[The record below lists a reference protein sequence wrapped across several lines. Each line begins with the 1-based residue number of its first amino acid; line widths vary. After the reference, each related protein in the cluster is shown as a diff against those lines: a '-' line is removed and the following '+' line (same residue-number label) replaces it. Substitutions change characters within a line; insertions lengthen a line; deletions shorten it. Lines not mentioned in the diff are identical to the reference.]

1 LVDTDGKGVERITA
15 TGVVAN
21 GQEYEVDCI
30 VYASGFEIG
39 TDFTERAGYDVT
51 GRGGRLLSDYWA
63 GGMRS
68 FHGLHV
74 HGFPNLFFVQQSQ
87 AAAFIANYPHNLVD
101 HAETVAAVV
110 AHAEAQGH
118 AAVEPSAEAEQ
129 QWLDFLLTGPAARL
143 GSTECTPGY
152 YNNEGQGYGEQER
165 FALGH
170 PAGALGFF
178 NHIDQW
184 RRSGAFEGLEFA

>member
-1 LVDTDGKGVERITA
+1 MGAGSVDAAGCCV
-15 TGVVAN
+15 
-21 GQEYEVDCI
+21 
-30 VYASGFEIG
+30 G
-39 TDFTERAGYDVT
+39 TDCTERAGDDVT
-51 GRGGRLLSDYWA
+51 GRGGRLLSDYWV

-74 HGFPNLFFVQQSQ
+74 HGFPNLFFVQQNQ

-118 AAVEPSAEAEQ
+118 ASVEPSAEAEQ

>member
-1 LVDTDGKGVERITA
+1 MLARFHQALRG
-15 TGVVAN
+15 TG
-21 GQEYEVDCI
+21 
-30 VYASGFEIG
+30 
-39 TDFTERAGYDVT
+39 FTERAGYDVT
-51 GRGGRLLSDYWA
+51 GRGGRKLSEYWA
-63 GGMRS
+63 DGMRS

-74 HGFPNLFFVQQSQ
+74 NGFPNMFFVQQNQ

-101 HAETVAAVV
+101 HAETVACVV
-110 AHAEAQGH
+110 RHAEEKGH
-118 AAVEPSAEAEQ
+118 ATVEPSEEAEQ

-170 PAGALGFF
+170 PAGPLGYFG
-178 NHIDQW
+178 HIDQW
-184 RRSGAFEGLEFA
+184 RKAGTFSGLDFA